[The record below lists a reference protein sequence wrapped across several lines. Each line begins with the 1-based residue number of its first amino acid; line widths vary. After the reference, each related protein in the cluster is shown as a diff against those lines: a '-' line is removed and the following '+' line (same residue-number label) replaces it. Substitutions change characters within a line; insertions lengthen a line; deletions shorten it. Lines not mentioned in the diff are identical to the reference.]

1 MTNPPARNS
10 AHGFWALLGFVVAIA
25 VVLAARNGSGETFGI
40 ADHDFVRGG
49 YLVVVLIFVGSALF
63 GRGLGVRD
71 VMRAATG
78 WLAIFLVIVG
88 GYAYRSDLTAVGARI
103 VGVLVPGMPIS
114 GHFAGVAGDVVV
126 ISRSIDGNF
135 AVRANLDKVTTT
147 LMLDTGA
154 SFVTL
159 SSRDAARVGIKTG
172 GLSFTTPI
180 RTANG
185 VIQAA
190 PIVLQ
195 TLSVGSIER
204 HDVPALVAP
213 PGSLDQ
219 SLLGM
224 SFLDTLNGYAI
235 SGDRLVLTP

>member
-1 MTNPPARNS
+1 MTNPPVRNS
-10 AHGFWALLGFVVAIA
+10 GPGFWALLALVVAIA
-25 VVLAARNGSGETFGI
+25 IVLAARNGSGETFGI

-63 GRGLGVRD
+63 GRRLGARD
-71 VMRAATG
+71 FPRAATG
-78 WLAIFLVIVG
+78 WLAIFMVIVG
-88 GYAYRSDLTAVGARI
+88 GYAYRDDITAVGARI

-114 GHFAGVAGDVVV
+114 GHFAGIAEDAVV
-126 ISRSIDGNF
+126 ISRSIDGHF
-135 AVRANLDKVTTT
+135 AVRADLNSVPTT

-159 SSRDAARVGIKTG
+159 SPADAARAGINAR

-180 RTANG
+180 QTANG

-190 PIVLQ
+190 PTVLR

-213 PGSLDQ
+213 TGSLDQ